1 MKRSI
6 SLLIAHLLAVPVLA
20 LPGSASAQ
28 TGVTPG
34 YWEITNQVVSPFPTR
49 KVEKRCIRPADV
61 AKFMQ
66 GPSNHI
72 YTCTYPTRDIAGG
85 RIRLA
90 GSCKTRDGKPVSVTG
105 RGAYTGDTFHVDA
118 NIQAQI
124 GGFTLPVHARTTARR
139 LGDDCPADPDLSR
152 D

>member
-1 MKRSI
+1 MVSCVPMKRSVP
-6 SLLIAHLLAVPVLA
+6 LLAAPLLA
-20 LPGSASAQ
+20 LSSLAFAQ

-34 YWEITNQVVSPFPTR
+34 YWETINQVLSPFPTR
-49 KVEKRCIRPADV
+49 KVEKRCIKPADV

-72 YTCTYPTRDIAGG
+72 YTCTYPTREIAGG
-85 RIRLA
+85 RIRLV
-90 GSCKTRDGKPVSVTG
+90 GSCKTRDGKPVPVTG
-105 RGAYTGDTFHVDA
+105 TGAYTGDTFRVDA

-139 LGDDCPADPDLSR
+139 LGDDCPADPS
-152 D
+152 